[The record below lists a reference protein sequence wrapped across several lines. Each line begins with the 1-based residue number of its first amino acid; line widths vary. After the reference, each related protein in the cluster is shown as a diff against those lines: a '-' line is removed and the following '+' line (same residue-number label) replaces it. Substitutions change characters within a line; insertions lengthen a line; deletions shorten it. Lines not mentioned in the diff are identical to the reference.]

1 MTLKR
6 PRTREIAENLEF
18 TISEKQRFV
27 EIPDLPNIDL
37 Q

>member
-6 PRTREIAENLEF
+6 PRIREIAENLEF

-27 EIPDLPNIDL
+27 DIPDLPKIDL
-37 Q
+37 E